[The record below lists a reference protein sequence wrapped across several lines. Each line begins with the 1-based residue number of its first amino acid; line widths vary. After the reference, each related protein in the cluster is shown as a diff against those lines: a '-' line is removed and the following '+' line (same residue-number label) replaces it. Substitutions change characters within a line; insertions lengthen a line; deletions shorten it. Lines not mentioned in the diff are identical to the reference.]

1 MTQVYITIDTEYSAG
16 MYQRLGPNC
25 RHENFVKSILGRTPK
40 GDAGIGY
47 QMDVY
52 ERHGI
57 KAVFYVDPMPALVW
71 GVEAIADIISPIMA
85 RGHDVQLH
93 LHSEWLAFAGDANP
107 LGTRTGQNIKD
118 FSREEQKTLLDYA
131 ARTLVAAGAPYPVAF
146 RAGNYGANDDTLYAL
161 AELGIAYDSSH
172 CPGIAI
178 ADCAISLPKSQY
190 SPVHHCG
197 MTEIPIGAIGSFG
210 DMTRHAQITA
220 ITAQEMIAAIR
231 FAQRHDVPNFTLV
244 SHSFELMSRDR
255 TQINRIVQRRF
266 DTFCRMLAALPG
278 AASVTFRDNPP
289 AVNTPQNS
297 QLILPHNVLR
307 TGRRLMEQ
315 ALSNQ
320 LYGAK

>member
-25 RHENFVKSILGRTPK
+25 RHENFEKSILGRTPK

-178 ADCAISLPKSQY
+178 ADCAISLPKTQY

-266 DTFCRMLAALPG
+266 ETFCRMLAALPG
-278 AASVTFRDNPP
+278 VASATFRDNPP

-297 QLILPHNVLR
+297 RPILPHNVLR
-307 TGRRLMEQ
+307 TGRRLIEQ

>member
-1 MTQVYITIDTEYSAG
+1 MTHVYITIDTEYSAG
-16 MYQRLGPNC
+16 MYARLGPNC
-25 RHENFVKSILGRTPK
+25 RHENFEKSILGRTPN

-52 ERHGI
+52 ERYGI

-71 GVEAIADIISPIMA
+71 GVEAISDIISPIMA

-178 ADCAISLPKSQY
+178 ADCAISLPKTQY
-190 SPVHHCG
+190 SSVHHCG

-220 ITAQEMIAAIR
+220 VTAQEMIAAIR
-231 FAQRHDVPNFTLV
+231 FAQHHDVPDFTLV

-255 TQINRIVQRRF
+255 TQINLIVKRRF
-266 DTFCRMLAALPG
+266 GTFCRMLATLPG
-278 AASVTFRDNPP
+278 AASATFRDNPP

-297 QLILPHNVLR
+297 YLILPHNVLR
-307 TGRRLMEQ
+307 TGRRLIEQ